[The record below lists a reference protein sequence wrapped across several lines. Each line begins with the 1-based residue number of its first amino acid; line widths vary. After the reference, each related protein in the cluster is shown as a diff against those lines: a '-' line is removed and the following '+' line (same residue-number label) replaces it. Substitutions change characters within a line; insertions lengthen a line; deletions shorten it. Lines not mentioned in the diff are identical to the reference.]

1 MKAPAGEKDE
11 GKRLL
16 ADELEDLGTA
26 SKEASKSSDGHPG
39 QAMID

>member
-26 SKEASKSSDGHPG
+26 SKEASKKSDEYLSQP
-39 QAMID
+39 MND